1 MKKIRTALVGLGR
14 IAWEFHLP
22 QLTTHPGYELSA
34 VVDPVKERLD
44 EAVGKWGECLKY
56 ESLEL
61 MLDEVKPDL
70 VVIASPTIFHE
81 AQIIASFRAGADVFA
96 EKPLTATLDEC
107 DRVLAA
113 AKELNRN
120 LMVYQPRRLDKDCS
134 QAREIIKSGKLG
146 KIHQLKRNVRGFA
159 RRNDWQALSCY
170 AGGMLNNYGV
180 HYIDQV
186 CFALGNFEFKCEYC
200 DLRCINT
207 LGDAE
212 DFVKVILR
220 ENDLTVEVEISQ
232 SCAFPTNEWFIEG
245 DLGTAKYSSL
255 TRTWEIRYTEPGKL
269 AQRTMQKTLAADG
282 RRYPGDRVDWQ
293 TDFEFTDSE
302 TAGFYDNLA
311 ASFYCGNE
319 PLVKTAESRQ
329 VLLLLDNARKI
340 SDRGQDN

>member
-22 QLTTHPGYELSA
+22 QLTAHSGYELSA
-34 VVDPVKERLD
+34 IVDPVKERLD
-44 EAVGKWGECLKY
+44 EAVEKWGKYLKY
-56 ESLEL
+56 ESFEL
-61 MLDEVKPDL
+61 MLDEVRPDL

-81 AQIIASFRAGADVFA
+81 AQIIAAFRAGADVFA

-113 AKELNRN
+113 AEESKRK
-120 LMVYQPRRLDKDCS
+120 LMVYQPRRLDKDCF
-134 QAREIIKSGKLG
+134 QAGEIIKSGKLG

-186 CFALGNFEFKCEYC
+186 CFALGNFEFNCEYC

-212 DFVKVILR
+212 DFVKVIMR
-220 ENDLTVEVEISQ
+220 ENDLSVEVEISQ

-255 TRTWEIRYTEPGKL
+255 TRNWEIRYTGHDKL
-269 AQRTMQKTLAADG
+269 VQRTMQKTLAADG
-282 RRYPGDRVDWQ
+282 RRYPSDRVDWQ
-293 TDFEFTDSE
+293 TGFVFPDYD
-302 TAGFYDNLA
+302 TAGFYDNLRV
-311 ASFYCGNE
+311 SFYCGAE
-319 PLVKTAESRQ
+319 PLVKTDESRK
-329 VLLLLDNARKI
+329 VLALLDNARKI
-340 SDRGQDN
+340 SGQDN